1 MIATLFTG
9 WRLWLR
15 SPPRLHKKGGREP
28 RRMAAGIATL
38 AAAFTVQ
45 AIALASGPIS
55 LVQRYS
61 LLP

>member
-1 MIATLFTG
+1 
-9 WRLWLR
+9 
-15 SPPRLHKKGGREP
+15 
-28 RRMAAGIATL
+28 MAAGIATL